1 VCLCVVTTESDASVS
16 ARSGSA
22 DRHTTGTVSRSLSTS
37 PLRHI
42 TAAAA
47 AADDDDDDDNVVM
60 SSSVTDV
67 DPVSV
72 QRALRSFSK
81 QLFAAEKERV
91 SSIQS
96 LTALVM

>member
-1 VCLCVVTTESDASVS
+1 MCVVTTVSDASVS
-16 ARSGSA
+16 ARSGRA
-22 DRHTTGTVSRSLSTS
+22 DRHTTGTVSRNRSTS
-37 PLRHI
+37 LLRHS
-42 TAAAA
+42 TAAA
-47 AADDDDDDDNVVM
+47 AADDDDVVM

-72 QRALRSFSK
+72 QRALRTFSK

-91 SSIQS
+91 SHIQS